1 MDTQLKRLSSAPW
14 HRALVPM
21 SPKLQ
26 RQLIAAGRITSVK
39 QIDAYGRWIYTTDV
53 GDMFISTI
61 NPARNDI
68 VPGAIY

>member
-1 MDTQLKRLSSAPW
+1 MDTTLKPLSSAPW
-14 HRALVPM
+14 RRSLVPM
-21 SPKLQ
+21 KPKLQ
-26 RQLIAAGRITSVK
+26 RQLIAAGRIASVK
-39 QIDAYGRWIYTTDV
+39 KIDDYGRWIYTTDV

>member
-1 MDTQLKRLSSAPW
+1 
-14 HRALVPM
+14 M

-26 RQLIAAGRITSVK
+26 RQLIAAGRIVSVQ